1 MFTCPKCGCHKY
13 TLYPAEMASCYNCF
27 FMWMR
32 TEHYKYVS
40 CGDSGD
46 KLVATLIS
54 LLREMEYGRDGVCF
68 FCAQRKHTA
77 DCKLGTF
84 LSNLTTK
91 DQND

>member
-1 MFTCPKCGCHKY
+1 MTAMLLIWTCTNALAG
-13 TLYPAEMASCYNCF
+13 ED
-27 FMWMR
+27 W
-32 TEHYKYVS
+32 
-40 CGDSGD
+40 
-46 KLVATLIS
+46 LVATLIS
-54 LLREMEYGRDGVCF
+54 LLREMEYGLDGVCF